1 MRAGTLAHRVIIE
14 RPAPSRDDAGSESIV
29 WETYATVWASVEP
42 MTGREGSGNVQ
53 VLADLDTIITIR
65 WSPRVDAIT
74 AKWRVRQGS
83 TVYNVAAPPA
93 HVSLGER
100 EIRLLCKSGV
110 NDG

>member
-1 MRAGTLAHRVIIE
+1 MRAGLLAHRVIIE
-14 RPAPSRDDAGSESIV
+14 RPAPARDDAGSESIV
-29 WETYATVWASVEP
+29 WESYATVWARVEP
-42 MTGREGSGNVQ
+42 LTGREGTGSVQ
-53 VLADLDTIITIR
+53 VLADLDTEITIR

-74 AKWRVRQGS
+74 AKWRVRLGS
-83 TVYNVAAPPA
+83 AVYNIAAPPV